1 MGQIH
6 ENYNIK
12 KIKIQEIKMIKEV
25 LKEYKIAFEKNTNT
39 KIEKRKNH
47 IKNFQI

>member
-1 MGQIH
+1 
-6 ENYNIK
+6 
-12 KIKIQEIKMIKEV
+12 MIKEV
-25 LKEYKIAFEKNTNT
+25 LKEYKIAFEKILTQ